1 MTVTRATVDSDAEDQ
16 RRLER
21 ARHDLELWGRWI
33 VMRGDGGVGYGESCL
48 ANLQRAGRSADH
60 YQAPISETHCSWV
73 DLIVRSLGRESHL
86 IATLH
91 FGRGFSYNFIARQR
105 KMAWATV
112 DRRIDEVVRAVAYP
126 ATDPKAVSGTI
137 M

>member
-1 MTVTRATVDSDAEDQ
+1 MTVSRATVDPEAEEL

-48 ANLQRAGRSADH
+48 SNLQRAGRSADH
-60 YQAPISETHCSWV
+60 YQAPINETHCSWI
-73 DLIVRSLGRESHL
+73 DTIVRRLGRESHL
-86 IATLH
+86 IATMH
-91 FGRGFSYNFIARQR
+91 FGRGFSYNFIARSR

-112 DRRIDEVVRAVAYP
+112 ERRIAEVVRAVAYP
-126 ATDPKAVSGTI
+126 ATDPQAPSATV

>member
-1 MTVTRATVDSDAEDQ
+1 MTVTRATVDSEAEEQ

-33 VMRGDGGVGYGESCL
+33 VMRVDGGVGYGSSTL
-48 ANLQRAGRSADH
+48 ANMQLVGRTADH
-60 YQAPISETHCSWV
+60 YQAPINETHCSWIDV
-73 DLIVRSLGRESHL
+73 VVRRLGRESHV

-112 DRRIDEVVRAVAYP
+112 ERRIAEVVRAVAYP